1 MTVCTRCLRPLKHP
15 TATGMGPV
23 CAKAARAQP
32 VEAVERDLFGYDL
45 DKAVR
50 AAQDMVGLHIV
61 SSAAAAHVA
70 IRHQF
75 RTARVALLGWQP

>member
-50 AAQDMVGLHIV
+50 A
-61 SSAAAAHVA
+61 